1 MIQQR
6 LLREPAARE
15 YLGGMSHGAFFN
27 LRKQGLIEP
36 VKVGRAAYYDLRDLD
51 QLIEKLREGEYAA

>member
-15 YLGGMSHGAFFN
+15 YLG
-27 LRKQGLIEP
+27 
-36 VKVGRAAYYDLRDLD
+36 RAAYYDLRDLD
-51 QLIEKLREGEYAA
+51 ELVEKLREGEYAA